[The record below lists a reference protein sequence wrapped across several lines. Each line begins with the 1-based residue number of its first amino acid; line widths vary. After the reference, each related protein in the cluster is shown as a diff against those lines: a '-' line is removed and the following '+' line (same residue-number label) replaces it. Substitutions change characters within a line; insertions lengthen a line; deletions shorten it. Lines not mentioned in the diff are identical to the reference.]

1 VTQLSAS
8 SSHGIAAT
16 ADGRVFA
23 WPHEALPAC
32 ASALEAAAATGGDA
46 AAAALAEQ
54 QRQFEVGGALRA
66 ACVSCAGVRGTASVY
81 VVVVDGMPQRIQQE
95 HCLS

>member
-16 ADGRVFA
+16 ADGRVFV

-32 ASALEAAAATGGDA
+32 ASALEAGGRGHAAAG
-46 AAAALAEQ
+46 ALVEQ
-54 QRQFEVGGALRA
+54 QRQFEVGTYAGTL
-66 ACVSCAGVRGTASVY
+66 ACSAHAGVWLLTLWRDPRDGIAAS
-81 VVVVDGMPQRIQQE
+81 I
-95 HCLS
+95 